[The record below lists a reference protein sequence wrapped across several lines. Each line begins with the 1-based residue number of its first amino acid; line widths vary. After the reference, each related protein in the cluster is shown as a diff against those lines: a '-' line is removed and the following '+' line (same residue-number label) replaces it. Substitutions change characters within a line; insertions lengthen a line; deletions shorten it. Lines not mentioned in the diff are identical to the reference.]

1 MIVRIS
7 CAFWNTLNY
16 HPLPCIFVFYF
27 IVSSFVLI
35 LPFCF
40 CFLFS
45 IFFFLFFCFSVF
57 CAVAAGCVHR
67 RTGRK
72 VANKP
77 LNMPSQVPRPF
88 GPVLL
93 SCRTQT
99 KVGFLGEELHWPGC
113 QFTPPSSLPLPWKK
127 GANNAEALHTQLCN
141 KNNSV

>member
-45 IFFFLFFCFSVF
+45 IFSIFLFFCFGTIMLVTVMPNGNHFSFHSRPMEKRVEKREI
-57 CAVAAGCVHR
+57 R
-67 RTGRK
+67 RHFGRR
-72 VANKP
+72 
-77 LNMPSQVPRPF
+77 PRRRHCHMRRRR
-88 GPVLL
+88 GVLR
-93 SCRTQT
+93 SMYNT
-99 KVGFLGEELHWPGC
+99 
-113 QFTPPSSLPLPWKK
+113 PSSIL
-127 GANNAEALHTQLCN
+127 
-141 KNNSV
+141 